1 MFRYSEKATNFDEI
15 FILTLLTVSNVK
27 MKMEISSNLVAFSE
41 YLNFINEYHYNFS
54 FNLFF
59 LALKEGMMENKVIS
73 KVAIVV
79 PKQFYD
85 SAAQFWKKCREI
97 APSLNVGLSDP
108 FWLQIPD
115 SNVTTYTS
123 AIERQVHGK
132 APHLVS

>member
-1 MFRYSEKATNFDEI
+1 MIKSG
-15 FILTLLTVSNVK
+15 LLWVCTKSMHLHIPISLVSLQFFFQPV
-27 MKMEISSNLVAFSE
+27 
-41 YLNFINEYHYNFS
+41 
-54 FNLFF
+54 F

-85 SAAQFWKKCREI
+85 QANQFWRKCREI

-108 FWLQIPD
+108 IWFPIPD
-115 SNVTTYTS
+115 SNVSTYTS

>member
-1 MFRYSEKATNFDEI
+1 MKATNFDEN
-15 FILTLLTVSNVK
+15 FILTLLSSVK
-27 MKMEISSNLVAFSE
+27 MKMEISSNFAAFSE
-41 YLNFINEYHYNFS
+41 YLNFINEYHFNFS
-54 FNLFF
+54 SNLCF

>member
-1 MFRYSEKATNFDEI
+1 MSTITI
-15 FILTLLTVSNVK
+15 FLSIW
-27 MKMEISSNLVAFSE
+27 
-41 YLNFINEYHYNFS
+41 
-54 FNLFF
+54 FF
-59 LALKEGMMENKVIS
+59 LALKEGMMENKVIT

-85 SAAQFWKKCREI
+85 QASQFWRKCREI

-123 AIERQVHGK
+123 AIERQVHSK

>member
-1 MFRYSEKATNFDEI
+1 MSTITI
-15 FILTLLTVSNVK
+15 FLST
-27 MKMEISSNLVAFSE
+27 
-41 YLNFINEYHYNFS
+41 Y
-54 FNLFF
+54 FF

>member
-1 MFRYSEKATNFDEI
+1 MSIYGSVLKSMHLHI
-15 FILTLLTVSNVK
+15 PISLVSLQFFFQPV
-27 MKMEISSNLVAFSE
+27 
-41 YLNFINEYHYNFS
+41 
-54 FNLFF
+54 F

-85 SAAQFWKKCREI
+85 QANQFWRKCREI